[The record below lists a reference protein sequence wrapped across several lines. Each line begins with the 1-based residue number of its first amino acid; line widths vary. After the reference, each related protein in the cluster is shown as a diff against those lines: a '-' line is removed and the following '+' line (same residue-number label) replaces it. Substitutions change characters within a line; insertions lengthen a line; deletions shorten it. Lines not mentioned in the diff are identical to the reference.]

1 MSNNSFKNCIL
12 LIYFNDSF
20 LVSEVDFI
28 KKLYSNY
35 FKKIIFFSNY
45 NNHNEIINNDNN
57 NTQINYVYTN
67 NGFNTHAIFNVFYN
81 KYNDLI
87 QESDGLMFAI
97 DDCILNMN
105 ILNTY
110 TNDKIIYYF
119 KDEEYK
125 TLEEHQGWQWDKP
138 YYGKE
143 AFYRLLKDDEYC
155 KNFDIKMF
163 SGFYA
168 DWFYLPKQ
176 YLTDKFFLLSY
187 LLAKHQ
193 VFFELA
199 IPTLINYI
207 EQDKNKY
214 QMVVDDIQWGE
225 DRNIK
230 FANKDYLIYSL
241 NEKKS
246 FAIHP
251 VRTYKFP
258 FIKDW
263 LISMFNHIK

>member
-1 MSNNSFKNCIL
+1 MSDNKHSFKNCIL

-20 LVSEVDFI
+20 LISEKDFI
-28 KKLYSNY
+28 KKLYQNH
-35 FKKIIFFSNY
+35 FKTIIFFSNFNDY
-45 NNHNEIINNDNN
+45 NEIIDNDVS
-57 NTQINYVYTN
+57 YVNTN
-67 NGFNTHAIFNVFYN
+67 NGFNTHAIFNIFYN
-81 KYNDLI
+81 KYYHLI

-105 ILNTY
+105 ILHY
-110 TNDKIIYYF
+110 YSNDSIIYYF
-119 KDEEYK
+119 KNEEYK
-125 TLEEHQGWQWDKP
+125 SLENHSGWQWDKP
-138 YYGKE
+138 YYGKD
-143 AFYRLLKDDEYC
+143 AFYRLFNDNEYYE
-155 KNFDIKMF
+155 NYNIKMF

-176 YLTDKFFLLSY
+176 YLTNKFFHLSY
-187 LLAKHQ
+187 LLAKHE

-214 QMVVDDIQWGE
+214 QPVIDDIQWGI
-225 DRNIK
+225 DKNIK
-230 FANKDYLIYSL
+230 FANKYYLTYSL

-251 VRTYKFP
+251 VRTHRFP

-263 LISMFNHIK
+263 LLSIFNS